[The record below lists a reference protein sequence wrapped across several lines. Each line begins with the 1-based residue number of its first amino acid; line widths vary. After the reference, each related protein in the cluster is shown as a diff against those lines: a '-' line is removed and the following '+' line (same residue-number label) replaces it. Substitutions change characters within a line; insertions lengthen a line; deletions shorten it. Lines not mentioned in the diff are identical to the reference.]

1 MIIKFIGIFLTT
13 IMYFNMP
20 LFYLRTG
27 LRGSHMDDQYD
38 FYKGNMHT
46 NFPLVNG
53 KLTILC
59 YLKALYNCYVLYR
72 KKFLS
77 LSEIKTNTSNKYIF
91 YLKLKINCMCLNIET
106 YLRYEKCVRTFWW
119 HHISFALRKAS
130 KKSIYVVNTSRCTIR
145 CQML

>member
-1 MIIKFIGIFLTT
+1 MIIIFVGIVLST
-13 IMYFNMP
+13 IYYNIP

-77 LSEIKTNTSNKYIF
+77 LGEIKSNTISMYF
-91 YLKLKINCMCLNIET
+91 TLSLKLIV
-106 YLRYEKCVRTFWW
+106 CVYTLKFIL
-119 HHISFALRKAS
+119 HK
-130 KKSIYVVNTSRCTIR
+130 V
-145 CQML
+145 